1 MNKMKLI
8 KVIIE
13 KTKNMFSSYAENV
26 PGIYG
31 GGDTVE
37 EAKKSI
43 LDAIRLLVEHNDKKN
58 IPPILRGK
66 YAIIYKYDTESFL
79 RHYKGIFTNSALE
92 RITGINQKQF
102 HHYATG
108 LKKPRPAQAK
118 KIQTALHKLGSELL
132 AVEL

>member
-1 MNKMKLI
+1 MKMKLVKI
-8 KVIIE
+8 IIE
-13 KTKNMFSSYAENV
+13 KTKDMFSSYAENV
-26 PGIYG
+26 EGVYG

-43 LDAIRLLVEHNDKKN
+43 LDAIRLLIEHNDKKH
-58 IPPILRGK
+58 IPAVLKGK

-102 HHYATG
+102 QHYATG
-108 LKKPRPAQAK
+108 LKKPRPAQAR